1 MDSPYSS
8 QSHAERLIAIGRVVL
23 AAFAFLAISLD
34 PSQPAR
40 CTSLT
45 YALLTGYLA
54 YALLVAFLVWRSDT
68 PLGRWGASMHVLD
81 VVVFSLIMYF
91 TENPTSPF
99 FLYFVFLLLVA
110 TLRWQWR
117 GTLWT
122 AVAALAIYI
131 GMGVYGAEV
140 LRDPS
145 FEFTRFIIRSL
156 YLGAVAI
163 LVGYLGAGEQRVHS
177 ETSMLAAWPRTVPR
191 EAQEL
196 VGEALEHAARILG
209 APRAL
214 MAWQVAEDPRFHL
227 AMRPRGEL
235 HWSRETPAAFQPLV
249 VDPLADA
256 DFLCQDASAPVATVL
271 YASPAGLRHWRGS
284 PLHPMLQAWFGMK
297 AVLSLRLRG
306 ETLNGRLFCLDKS
319 GMTSD
324 DLVLGEIVARL
335 VTASMDQFYLL
346 QGFQQKAVTEERN
359 RLARDLHDGVLQSL
373 TGAALQLESVRRM
386 LEEDPEA
393 ARKPLLEIQSLIA
406 TQQRDLRLL
415 IQGLKPEK
423 PGPSGAQTSLAAR
436 LDELVKRVE
445 RQWGLRVE
453 FKEEYLEPRISKE
466 FADEIYHIVHEA
478 LINAARHANASVVRL
493 EIGSRDNQMQI
504 TVDDNGVGFP
514 FRGYYDHTALTDRKL
529 GPVMLKERIA
539 SVGGSLSIK
548 STDSGSRLEITLPL
562 ANAGE

>member
-1 MDSPYSS
+1 MKSLYSS
-8 QSHAERLIAIGRVVL
+8 QSRAERLIAAGRVVL
-23 AAFAFLAISLD
+23 AVLTLPVISLD
-34 PSQPAR
+34 LSSHAKDAK
-40 CTSLT
+40 TVYT
-45 YALLTGYLA
+45 LLAAYVA
-54 YALLVAFLVWRSDT
+54 YALLLALLVWRSGA
-68 PLGRWGASMHVLD
+68 PVGRQRVLMHAFDLA
-81 VVVFSLIMYF
+81 VFSLLMYF
-91 TENPTSPF
+91 TEGSNSPF
-99 FLYFVFLLLVA
+99 FVYFVFLIMA
-110 TLRWQWR
+110 ASLRWQWR

-122 AVAALAIYI
+122 ALAALATFI
-131 GMGVYGAEV
+131 GIGVYGSEIV
-140 LRDPS
+140 RDPT
-145 FEFTRFIIRSL
+145 FELNGFVIRCG
-156 YLGAVAI
+156 YLAVVAI
-163 LVGYLGAGEQRVHS
+163 LLGCLGVYEDRVRS
-177 ETSMLAAWPRTVPR
+177 ETLMLAAWPREVPR
-191 EAQEL
+191 EDRKL
-196 VGEALEHAARILG
+196 VGGVLEDAAGILG
-209 APRAL
+209 SPRVL

-373 TGAALQLESVRRM
+373 TGAALELESVRRM

-436 LDELVKRVE
+436 LDGLVKRVE
-445 RQWGLRVE
+445 RQWGQCVE

-493 EIGSRDNQMQI
+493 EIGSQDNQVQI
-504 TVDDNGVGFP
+504 IVADNGVGFP
-514 FRGYYDHTALTDRKL
+514 FRGYYDHTALTDRRL